1 MMTEDSALLSEL
13 AAALHP
19 LDSAPES
26 LPVRGFKPPGGRW
39 QPRPAA
45 VLIAIVL
52 EPSPR
57 VVLTV
62 RSQAMAAHAGQ
73 VALPGGGRTGQEDFP
88 VGTALRE
95 AAEEVGIDCTS
106 VEPLGLLDNFD
117 TISSF
122 RISPVVGIVRGPVR
136 LRPCPD
142 EVLEIFCMPLAHV
155 MNCDSYRRHAITRD
169 GFTFEAWS
177 MKSGCRPVWGAT
189 AAILQEL
196 AERISAL
203 QTAQVQV

>member
-1 MMTEDSALLSEL
+1 MADDTGLLTEL

-19 LDSAPES
+19 LHSAPEN
-26 LPVRGFKPPGGRW
+26 LPVRGFKPPDGRW
-39 QPRPAA
+39 RPRPAA
-45 VLIAIVL
+45 VLIAILL
-52 EPSPR
+52 EPRPQ

-73 VALPGGGRTGQEDFP
+73 VALPGGQRDGSEAFP
-88 VGTALRE
+88 LTTALRE
-95 AAEEVGIDCTS
+95 AAEEVGINS
-106 VEPLGLLDNFD
+106 ANVEPLGLLDNFD

-122 RISPVVGIVRGPVR
+122 RITPVVAIVRGPVL

-142 EVLEIFCMPLAHV
+142 EVLEIFCMPLSRV
-155 MNCDSYRRHAITRD
+155 MDCDSYRRHAITRD